1 MKKIITFFSIIIALI
16 LIVDICLFINKNAD
30 KNDRFK
36 FAKEYEIT
44 EDNIFVYRNAKEAA
58 KILEDGTGVIFFG
71 FSECAWCKA
80 YVPMLNEAAIQ
91 IGLDK
96 IYYVD
101 IKKDREK
108 NTKAYQEIIYYL
120 NSNLLNDEE
129 GNKRIYVPNLTIVV
143 DGIVV
148 GNNNLTSMEVGDPK
162 EYWTEKRQNN
172 FKTNIKNLLKPYVTE
187 TCYMCR

>member
-1 MKKIITFFSIIIALI
+1 MKKIITFFSSIVALI
-16 LIVDICLFINKNAD
+16 LVVDACILISRNAE
-30 KNDRFK
+30 KNDKFK
-36 FAKEYEIT
+36 FAKEYEMT
-44 EDNIFVYRNAKEAA
+44 EDNIFVYRSAKEAI

-80 YVPMLNEAAIQ
+80 YVPMLNEVAKEV
-91 IGLDK
+91 GLDK

-108 NTKAYQEIIYYL
+108 NTKAYQEIVSHL
-120 NSNLLNDEE
+120 NNNLLTDEE
-129 GNKRIYVPNLTIVV
+129 GNKRIYVPNLTVVV

-148 GNNNLTSMEVGDPK
+148 GNNNITSMEVGDPN
-162 EYWTEKRQNN
+162 EYWTKKRQNN
-172 FKTNIKNLLKPYVTE
+172 FKATIKNLLKPYVTE

>member
-1 MKKIITFFSIIIALI
+1 MIII
-16 LIVDICLFINKNAD
+16 
-30 KNDRFK
+30 K

-44 EDNIFVYRNAKEAA
+44 ENNIFVYRNAKEAA

-108 NTKAYQEIIYYL
+108 NTKAYQEIVYYL

-172 FKTNIKNLLKPYVTE
+172 FKTNIKNLLKPYHYLLKILFSFCPLSFPLRSVKLYE
-187 TCYMCR
+187 HCSSQSKEIQ